1 MHVTAK
7 RLCTALLP
15 TVVSG
20 EAGKDLAT
28 PRTADSTMRNRLKK
42 RGQRGRKSVVL
53 QMTDAMRALM
63 QETVPDKTSKYHRI
77 IRKRVRQPVLRPP
90 DLSPVLCGLC
100 WATRPQYCPCG
111 AEMVGSHDAKAL
123 DEFGSFVLRIRIQ
136 CCACGTQN
144 INASS

>member
-1 MHVTAK
+1 MTAK

-53 QMTDAMRALM
+53 QMTRAMRARM
-63 QETVPDKTSKYHRI
+63 QETLPDNATKKLRFFW
-77 IRKRVRQPVLRPP
+77 KRVGQPMLKPP

-100 WATRPQYCPCG
+100 WATRPEYCPCG